1 MRFLFHIILITVT
14 LTSFS
19 LTAVAQPTSDKL
31 IRKGVSLHDKGRYQ
45 DAISYYQQALKAN
58 PSSMSA
64 TYEMSLSYLHLKD
77 YDNALK
83 YSTKVINAN
92 FKPLLVDAYCVK
104 SSALADM
111 NKLPQSIK
119 LLNEALERCGDEYLL
134 HYNLGLLYFKAKDTK
149 LSIYH
154 LQKAIEI
161 DTTHPS
167 AFLLYAYALSDS
179 GRWIQSF
186 MSFQFFLLLEP
197 NTDRSKDAFGEMY
210 DIISQK
216 LPDNSPLL
224 TKEDG
229 VDRQRLYDQLQEIL
243 PKVDDQRFQ
252 YAFFE
257 QASRRIFF
265 TLSQLQDDTTKGLFW
280 DFYVPIYTEILESGY
295 FDTYCRYIS
304 VAYFPVSLEWWNNN
318 TEKVDGFIS
327 WFEDGQGS
335 SSESEE
341 DDFGDDSDL
350 EAQ

>member
-1 MRFLFHIILITVT
+1 MRFSSSIILIFFC
-14 LTSFS
+14 FS
-19 LTAVAQPTSDKL
+19 LLSNAQPSSDKL

-64 TYEMSLSYLHLKD
+64 TYEMSLSYLQLKD

-111 NKLPQSIK
+111 NKLSQAIK
-119 LLNEALERCGDEYLL
+119 LLNEALDRCGDEYLL
-134 HYNLGLLYFKAKDTK
+134 HYNLGLSHFKAKD
-149 LSIYH
+149 LNLAIYH

-179 GRWIQSF
+179 DRWVQSF
-186 MSFQFFLLLEP
+186 LAFHFFLLLEP

-210 DIISQK
+210 DIITQK
-216 LPDNSPLL
+216 LDRNSPRL
-224 TKEDG
+224 TPEDG
-229 VDRQRLYDQLQEIL
+229 IDRQKLYDKLQLIQ

-257 QASRRIFF
+257 QASRQVFF
-265 TLSQLQDDTTKGLFW
+265 TLSQMQDDSRKGLLW
-280 DFYVPIYTEILESGY
+280 DFYVPIYSEILESGY

-304 VAYFPVSLEWWNNN
+304 VSYFPVSLDWWKNN
-318 TEKVDGFIS
+318 TTKVDGFIS
-327 WFEDGQGS
+327 WFEDGQGTTTDD
-335 SSESEE
+335 

-350 EAQ
+350 

>member
-1 MRFLFHIILITVT
+1 MRLLVITIILLFTCSTI
-14 LTSFS
+14 SYS
-19 LTAVAQPTSDKL
+19 QPTSDKL

-64 TYEMSLSYLHLKD
+64 TYEMALSYLHLKD

-104 SSALADM
+104 STALSDM
-111 NKLPQSIK
+111 NKLDQSAK

-134 HYNLGLLYFKAKDTK
+134 HYNLGLSYFKAKNLK
-149 LSIYH
+149 LSIFH

-167 AFLLYAYALSDS
+167 AFLLYAYVLSDS
-179 GRWIQSF
+179 DRWVQSF
-186 MSFQFFLLLEP
+186 LSFHFFLLLEP

-210 DIISQK
+210 DIITQK
-216 LPDNSPLL
+216 IPVNSPLL
-224 TKEDG
+224 TPEDG
-229 VDRQRLYDQLQEIL
+229 IDRQKLYDQLRTIQ

-252 YAFFE
+252 YAYFE
-257 QASRRIFF
+257 QASRTIFF
-265 TLSQLQDDTTKGLFW
+265 TLNQMQNDTRKGMLW
-280 DFYVPIYTEILESGY
+280 DFYVPIYSEILESGY
-295 FDTYCRYIS
+295 FDTYCRYVS
-304 VAYFPVSLEWWNNN
+304 VSYFPVSLEWWNNN
-318 TEKVDGFIS
+318 TTKVDGFIS

-335 SSESEE
+335 PVDNDE
-341 DDFGDDSDL
+341 DFGDDSDL
-350 EAQ
+350 